1 MKAIVHESY
10 GSPDVIQIKELETP
24 VPQEGQVLIKVRASS
39 VNTADLS
46 DIGNMARIWGGIT
59 RPKDPRLGRDV
70 AGRVEAVGNNV
81 TQIKVGD
88 DVFGACAG
96 AYAEYAVARERNLVL
111 KPANITFEQA
121 AAVPVAAITALQGLR
136 DKGHVQAGQKVL
148 VYGAS
153 GGVGTF
159 TVQVARS
166 YGAEVTA
173 VCSTRNVDQTRSIGA
188 DHVIDYT
195 KEDFTRNGQLYDLIL
210 QVNGYRSIFE
220 YRHAL
225 SPKGI
230 YVMVGISKSNLI
242 PGMLQTMVFGPMFS
256 RVEGQKLGFMGIAQ
270 INQQDLL
277 VLQGLLE
284 SGKIVPVIDK
294 CYSLM
299 ETADAFRY
307 LSEGHARAKV
317 VITVA

>member
-88 DVFGACAG
+88 DVFGTCAG

-220 YRHAL
+220 YRRAL

-230 YVMVGISKSNLI
+230 YVMVGISKSHLI
-242 PGMLQTMVFGPMFS
+242 PAMLQTVVFGPMFS
-256 RVEGQKLGFMGIAQ
+256 RAEGQKLGFMGIAQ